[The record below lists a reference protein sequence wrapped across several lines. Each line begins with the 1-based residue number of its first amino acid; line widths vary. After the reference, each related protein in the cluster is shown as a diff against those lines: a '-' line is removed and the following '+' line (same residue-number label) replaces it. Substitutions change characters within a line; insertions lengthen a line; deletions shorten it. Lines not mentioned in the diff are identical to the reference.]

1 MEARIMNPTPTASK
15 RTARTTVPVWQ
26 QRLNHHT
33 RGDQISAPGAARP
46 LATPM
51 NSRGRTHV
59 RQSVQST
66 STQPP
71 QPSPRRRQASHLQPY
86 GALKHQASK
95 RQEKNPNRV
104 FCCCSNLSESSALR
118 TNKSESRGGRR
129 LAPSHP
135 SPRWR
140 RGSATGTKP
149 SQLSPRRRQAFF
161 F

>member
-1 MEARIMNPTPTASK
+1 MSDELFTMFIQRNKIYKTERGTLEARIMNPTPTASK

-33 RGDQISAPGAARP
+33 RGDQPSAPGAARP

-129 LAPSHP
+129 LAPSP
-135 SPRWR
+135 YFL
-140 RGSATGTKP
+140 KY
-149 SQLSPRRRQAFF
+149 
-161 F
+161 

>member
-33 RGDQISAPGAARP
+33 RGDQTSAPGAARP

-104 FCCCSNLSESSALR
+104 FCCCSDLSESSALR

-149 SQLSPRRRQAFF
+149 SQLSPRRR
-161 F
+161 

>member
-1 MEARIMNPTPTASK
+1 MKTIYTTKQIYKTERGTLEARIMNPTPTASK

-33 RGDQISAPGAARP
+33 RGDQTSAPGAARP

-71 QPSPRRRQASHLQPY
+71 
-86 GALKHQASK
+86 
-95 RQEKNPNRV
+95 
-104 FCCCSNLSESSALR
+104 
-118 TNKSESRGGRR
+118 
-129 LAPSHP
+129 HP
-135 SPRWR
+135 PPRWR
-140 RGSATGTKP
+140 REPTTNDLRRNHVQQSSHSTSRDA
-149 SQLSPRRRQAFF
+149 PRHEGLHKSHKRSKKEIQVTRRYRERGAPRLQ
-161 F
+161 